1 MSDHDETRPADRDR
15 ALILVVADDLTH
27 RSIVTRMVRAMGFRV
42 RSCQGSAAALAFLR
56 EHPARWRCS

>member
-1 MSDHDETRPADRDR
+1 MSDHDETVLPIATGP
-15 ALILVVADDLTH
+15 LVLVVADDLTH

-42 RSCQGSAAALAFLR
+42 RSCPGSTAALAFLR